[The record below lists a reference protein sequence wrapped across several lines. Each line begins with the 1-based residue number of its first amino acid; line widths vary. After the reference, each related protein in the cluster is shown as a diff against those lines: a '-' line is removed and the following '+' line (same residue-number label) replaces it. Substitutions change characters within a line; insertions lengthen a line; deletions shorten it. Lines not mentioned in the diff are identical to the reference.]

1 MGRETLTQLRPRL
14 DPARLPLLIFVN
26 KGIEIATRALTL
38 EIIADTCGPEIA
50 HTATFI
56 VRALLEDT
64 REARLTPACSLAPRS
79 RKRVRRLKCIFW
91 YARADAKPVVKRQP
105 TSVSVV
111 SLSEAHAQRASDLFH
126 QPWFRWYLTAWQL
139 HRPGSDRRR
148 ARWGTQER
156 VRHRRRRRGRPRL

>member
-1 MGRETLTQLRPRL
+1 VGRETLTQLRPRL

-126 QPWFRWYLTAWQL
+126 QPWFRWWE
-139 HRPGSDRRR
+139 RPI
-148 ARWGTQER
+148 
-156 VRHRRRRRGRPRL
+156 

>member
-1 MGRETLTQLRPRL
+1 VGRETLTQLRPRL

-56 VRALLEDT
+56 VSALLEHT
-64 REARLTPACSLAPRS
+64 RGVWLTRPCSLAPHS
-79 RKRVRRLKCIFW
+79 RKRVCWLKRVFW
-91 YARADAKPVVKRQP
+91 LTCADAKPVVKRQP

-126 QPWFRWYLTAWQL
+126 QPWFRWWE
-139 HRPGSDRRR
+139 RPI
-148 ARWGTQER
+148 
-156 VRHRRRRRGRPRL
+156 